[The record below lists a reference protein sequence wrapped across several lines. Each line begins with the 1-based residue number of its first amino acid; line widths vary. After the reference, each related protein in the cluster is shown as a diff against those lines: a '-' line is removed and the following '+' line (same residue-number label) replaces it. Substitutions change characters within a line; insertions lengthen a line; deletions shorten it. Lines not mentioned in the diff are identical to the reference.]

1 MRRLFWSAVLS
12 TITVR
17 PTLARSSAVT
27 LWISAHCSPCAP
39 GGVSQRTC
47 QSLWTD
53 LTAPCA
59 LARSA
64 VPAESAST
72 IAVAASN
79 DLIVRKSI
87 PGLNEPIICA
97 SNSACAPLSRPSRIG
112 PSDHGRG
119 YVSRMSKTRHC
130 GRERVETTAV
140 GGAIGRPLGRMG
152 DMKVC
157 IAIGPELWFERPG
170 FPSGP
175 ATRAEE
181 PTEECRAQC
190 GQRLRAVE
198 RALEPHS
205 KEQCRRCW
213 CSSG

>member
-59 LARSA
+59 VARSA
-64 VPAESAST
+64 VPTETAST

-87 PGLNEPIICA
+87 PGLKEPIISA
-97 SNSACAPLSRPSRIG
+97 SNPACAPLNSDLAESAPPSMVGATCQGLIK
-112 PSDHGRG
+112 P
-119 YVSRMSKTRHC
+119 HC
-130 GRERVETTAV
+130 GRERVER
-140 GGAIGRPLGRMG
+140 RPLAGGRSADRWPHG
-152 DMKVC
+152 GYEGVHCD
-157 IAIGPELWFERPG
+157 
-170 FPSGP
+170 
-175 ATRAEE
+175 RA
-181 PTEECRAQC
+181 
-190 GQRLRAVE
+190 GIVV
-198 RALEPHS
+198 
-205 KEQCRRCW
+205 
-213 CSSG
+213 